1 MNATRLT
8 KLQKYTVEFRQPTAN
23 LDHLLEAANLL
34 VLQKTKKQKLGYQ
47 VKPKKWGGGGGEHQ
61 LIRGAF
67 HAVCK

>member
-47 VKPKKWGGGGGEHQ
+47 VKPKKWGGGLVVVVVVVVVGGSTS
-61 LIRGAF
+61 
-67 HAVCK
+67 